1 MTPCEK
7 NIFQQFSK
15 PFKIFVN
22 KMKIYI
28 PAAAA
33 GLLRDA
39 EKYKTKLK
47 VEHKESPGC
56 LGERAGVAH
65 Y

>member
-1 MTPCEK
+1 
-7 NIFQQFSK
+7 
-15 PFKIFVN
+15 
-22 KMKIYI
+22 MKIYI